1 MEKNYCLFS
10 VEIEGEE
17 LLYKD
22 NCNSAADI
30 INRYAECNGYIPDF
44 TKDCERI
51 SDERYAELEQMGKPL
66 PSYTL
71 DFNVE
76 ENELTVWKNTDV
88 YDCEKSFEKNT
99 FVLSN
104 AVQKVR
110 NNENLYLFEVNPN
123 ALEEVYTDF
132 LYRNDIYNNTHI
144 AFVERYGELPMDIS
158 AEETKHKALVYC
170 CAQLDNDNITN
181 SQREKV
187 EQLKELLLTEITLD
201 YKDIKEITA
210 LNPNPLVKE
219 KLSEWQDEAEKTIQK
234 LMSRDEHI
242 K

>member
-1 MEKNYCLFS
+1 MNIGGFNKPRFMRPEDYEMK
-10 VEIEGEE
+10 
-17 LLYKD
+17 
-22 NCNSAADI
+22 
-30 INRYAECNGYIPDF
+30 AEV
-44 TKDCERI
+44 ERI
-51 SDERYAELEQMGKPL
+51 QNL
-66 PSYTL
+66 
-71 DFNVE
+71 
-76 ENELTVWKNTDV
+76 
-88 YDCEKSFEKNT
+88 
-99 FVLSN
+99 
-104 AVQKVR
+104 R
-110 NNENLYLFEVNPN
+110 NNENKVNPN

-170 CAQLDNDNITN
+170 CVQLDNGNITN

-210 LNPNPLVKE
+210 LNHNPLVKE

-234 LMSRDEHI
+234 LVSRDEHI